1 MRLRFNPGCNFLIFF
16 FSFYVHSIGG
26 APASH
31 RMTVEN
37 QAECHRL
44 ILEDILYRV
53 SLFLF
58 ESISI
63 EKETVVRYTVIL
75 YGIYFFS
82 LKILLSLRDQSF
94 RIVLYMH
101 VEVEKY
107 KSICKPN

>member
-1 MRLRFNPGCNFLIFF
+1 M
-16 FSFYVHSIGG
+16 HSIGG
-26 APASH
+26 APASY

-75 YGIYFFS
+75 YGIYLFS
-82 LKILLSLRDQSF
+82 LKILSQREFQDRSLYACRSRKVQ
-94 RIVLYMH
+94 IYL
-101 VEVEKY
+101 
-107 KSICKPN
+107 

>member
-1 MRLRFNPGCNFLIFF
+1 M
-16 FSFYVHSIGG
+16 HSIGG

-58 ESISI
+58 ELISI

-75 YGIYFFS
+75 YGIYLFS
-82 LKILLSLRDQSF
+82 LKILSQRDQSF

>member
-1 MRLRFNPGCNFLIFF
+1 MRLCFNPGCNFLIF

-58 ESISI
+58 
-63 EKETVVRYTVIL
+63 
-75 YGIYFFS
+75 
-82 LKILLSLRDQSF
+82 
-94 RIVLYMH
+94 
-101 VEVEKY
+101 
-107 KSICKPN
+107 